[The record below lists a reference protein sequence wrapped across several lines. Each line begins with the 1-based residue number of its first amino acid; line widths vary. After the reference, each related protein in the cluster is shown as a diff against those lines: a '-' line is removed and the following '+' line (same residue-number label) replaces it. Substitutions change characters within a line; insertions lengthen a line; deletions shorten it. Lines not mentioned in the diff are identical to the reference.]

1 MTRFLIIF
9 IILIVTLNNLSANNI
24 QVSAPTLTGENRT
37 EGYVYIT
44 FDLSWANS
52 WRGTEANNWDAAWVF
67 AKYRV
72 GNGEWKH
79 VKLHNTGHI
88 AGSGT
93 PATIDIGLR
102 DDKQPFEP
110 TGNPGVGVF
119 MYRSA
124 EGFGTFS
131 TTGNK
136 LRWNY
141 TAEGITAG
149 ATVEVRVFAIEM
161 VYVREGEFTAGAS
174 TYAHYYDYH
183 LTTINTPDARVT
195 ATWENRAGGY
205 PVGINNISSQRD
217 VKPEYSDWPNGYKAF
232 YCMKYEVS
240 QQQIVDFFNTL
251 TNEQVNNIR
260 YWVYGQYRYMIT
272 QDGPGNITTSLPNVA
287 CNQLSTY
294 SSGAYADWACLR
306 PMTEL
311 EFEKACRGPL
321 MATPGD
327 FAWGTDG
334 VVSIYNYSPYELSYR
349 DTESEGIAS
358 NYSDNLGNAF
368 YSNTN
373 NNGNDFTIYGPLR
386 VGIFAANGANT
397 GRVTSGASYWG
408 IMELSG
414 NLEEI
419 CINLDDATGRIYRG
433 NNGDGMLGANGY
445 HNVEGWP
452 LNNGF
457 LARGGSWYQSANEM
471 RVASRYNFYFGY
483 SIYSGFRA
491 VRSPAQ

>member
-1 MTRFLIIF
+1 MTRFF
-9 IILIVTLNNLSANNI
+9 ILSTILIVTLNNLSANNI

-44 FDLSWANS
+44 FDLSWENS

-79 VKLHNTGHI
+79 VKLHNNGHI

-93 PATIDIGLR
+93 PATVDIGLR

-161 VYVREGEFTAGAS
+161 VYVREGEFFLGGDGGFIQT
-174 TYAHYYDYH
+174 
-183 LTTINTPDARVT
+183 LINTPDARVT
-195 ATWENRAGGY
+195 PVGGGAPGGY
-205 PVGINNISSQRD
+205 PSGSYYSGYDIQ
-217 VKPEYSDWPNGYKAF
+217 PQFSDWPNGYNAF
-232 YCMKYEVS
+232 YCMKYESS
-240 QQQIVDFFNTL
+240 QQQIVDFANTL
-251 TNEQVNNIR
+251 
-260 YWVYGQYRYMIT
+260 VYSQIYSELGLSDLFTDFGSGSGRNMIT
-272 QDGPGNITTSLPNVA
+272 YNGNSFSTSLPDVA
-287 CNQLSTY
+287 CGRM
-294 SSGAYADWACLR
+294 SSKACIAYADWACLR

-321 MATPGD
+321 PYVPGEY
-327 FAWGTDG
+327 AWGTTTIPFGIAYSLAYEGTASENIFD
-334 VVSIYNYSPYELSYR
+334 NYS
-349 DTESEGIAS
+349 
-358 NYSDNLGNAF
+358 NLGNALYERTG
-368 YSNTN
+368 YSYSPQ
-373 NNGNDFTIYGPLR
+373 NGDSYSGPFR
-386 VGIFAANGANT
+386 VGIFSANGSNS

-414 NLEEI
+414 NVSESCVSLWEES
-419 CINLDDATGRIYRG
+419 GRSFRTF
-433 NNGDGMLGANGY
+433 NGDGLLFSNGQY
-445 HNVEGWP
+445 NGLEWP
-452 LNNGF
+452 YASLKS
-457 LARGGSWYQSANEM
+457 RGGSFLSGYDQL
-471 RVASRYNFYFGY
+471 RVSFTYPGQTIWGDSYN
-483 SIYSGFRA
+483 GFRA